1 MEALI
6 ADANLLLRLVT
17 RAPEQMFRA
26 ARDFLLDLAARAQR
40 LEVHPMHVAK
50 AIYVLEGEVYGL
62 SPEEAAREL
71 GTLLTARVFEPLDEA
86 VLVRA
91 LEAYP
96 GTGLDFPDVFLLAW
110 AEEYGGQAVS
120 FDRRMPSTGTTVL
133 NPASPNQRMAGQGR
147 TTGDRQTG

>member
-6 ADANLLLRLVT
+6 ADANVLLRLVT
-17 RAPEQMFRA
+17 RAPETMFRA
-26 ARDFLLDLAARAQR
+26 ARDFLLDLEAQGRR
-40 LEVHPMHVAK
+40 LKVHPMHVAE

-86 VLVRA
+86 ALMRA

-96 GTGLDFPDVFLLAW
+96 GTGLDFPGVFLLAW
-110 AEEYGGQAVS
+110 AEEYGGQVLS
-120 FDRRMPSTGTTVL
+120 FDRGLRKAGTSAID
-133 NPASPNQRMAGQGR
+133 PAAGER
-147 TTGDRQTG
+147 